1 MAQLPFNPT
10 TGVSTH
16 QDALT
21 VWNGNAADAELRL
34 SDLEAVSGDHLSF
47 SSDITDLSNDITDL
61 QTKTIQQSISSSSS
75 ILTLDVSLGG
85 NATTTLTE
93 DVTGFFITNAATGD
107 SGFILVEQDTTAA
120 WTFSSSYDVLAGNLA
135 DIASIT
141 PSGSGAASIGW
152 YNDGT
157 DKYLFVSDFT

>member
-34 SDLEAVSGDHLSF
+34 SDLEAVSGDHLS
-47 SSDITDLSNDITDL
+47 L

-85 NATTTLTE
+85 NVTTTLTE

-120 WTFSSSYDVLAGNLA
+120 WTFSSSYDVLAGDLA